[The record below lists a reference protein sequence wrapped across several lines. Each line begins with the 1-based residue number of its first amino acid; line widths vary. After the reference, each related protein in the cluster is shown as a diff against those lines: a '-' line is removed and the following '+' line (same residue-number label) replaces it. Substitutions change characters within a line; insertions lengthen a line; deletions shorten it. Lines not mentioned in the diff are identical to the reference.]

1 MRIAVIGDYQSPEY
15 RELLRRIR
23 ILKSEEQVLD
33 LSVHQKSSTTRMSEA
48 RLVDIKNAHQIVIS
62 GDWDNH
68 PNAKSDIAHAQS
80 LGKECFIDRDGQIL
94 PFPEYAGRK

>member
-15 RELLRRIR
+15 KELLKRIK
-23 ILKSEEQVLD
+23 ILKPDEQVLD
-33 LSVHQKSSTTRMSEA
+33 LSGHQKSSRTKMPEA

-68 PNAKSDIAHAQS
+68 PDAKSDITHAQS
-80 LGKECFIDRDGQIL
+80 LGKECFIDRDGQFL